1 MKNRIFFIAVVIFA
15 FAMNSCQK
23 EEKIDVSK
31 NHDLMSTPAR
41 VQSAADLK
49 GTSWTYYIENWVIRN
64 AKGDSTGFVSLKM
77 RFNLAFDNS
86 YAHLDLPSK
95 MEKFTLFDG
104 LTGKQLEDIK
114 YIFDYTYSTHTGHI
128 IGEGTNANGKKV
140 EVNMPFTYND
150 ATDAITFLLSFGTMF
165 SNFPVVFTRVEK

>member
-1 MKNRIFFIAVVIFA
+1 MNNRIFFIAVVLFA

-31 NHDLMSTPAR
+31 NHDLMSTSAR

-49 GTSWTYYIENWVIRN
+49 GTNWTYYIENWVIRN

-86 YAHLDLPSK
+86 YAHLDLPQKWRNLRFMTALPANSLK
-95 MEKFTLFDG
+95 TSN
-104 LTGKQLEDIK
+104 
-114 YIFDYTYSTHTGHI
+114 TYSITPIPHT
-128 IGEGTNANGKKV
+128 
-140 EVNMPFTYND
+140 
-150 ATDAITFLLSFGTMF
+150 
-165 SNFPVVFTRVEK
+165 PVIL